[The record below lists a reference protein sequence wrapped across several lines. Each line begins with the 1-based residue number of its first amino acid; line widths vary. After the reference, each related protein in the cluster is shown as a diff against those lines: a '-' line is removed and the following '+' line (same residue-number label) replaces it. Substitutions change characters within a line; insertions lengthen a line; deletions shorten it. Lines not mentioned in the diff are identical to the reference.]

1 MEWNGFLTM
10 QGIFSILAEARGRV
24 KPERL
29 VGLPEPSTYNEGRQ
43 EANCAMLGPI
53 GMQELIIIFV
63 IALIVFGPRKL
74 PQLGKS
80 LGKSIA
86 EFKRAS
92 NELRSTLE
100 EEIRV
105 EETRREIMEPIESIG
120 REAKAL
126 VEKAEKAAEASVAQP
141 EPAPAESEETAA
153 SQQKA

>member
-1 MEWNGFLTM
+1 
-10 QGIFSILAEARGRV
+10 
-24 KPERL
+24 
-29 VGLPEPSTYNEGRQ
+29 
-43 EANCAMLGPI
+43 MLGPI

-92 NELRSTLE
+92 NELRNTLE

-126 VEKAEKAAEASVAQP
+126 VENAEKEAEKAMSAPEASAP
-141 EPAPAESEETAA
+141 LAAKEPAPSEH
-153 SQQKA
+153 KV

>member
-1 MEWNGFLTM
+1 
-10 QGIFSILAEARGRV
+10 
-24 KPERL
+24 
-29 VGLPEPSTYNEGRQ
+29 
-43 EANCAMLGPI
+43 
-53 GMQELIIIFV
+53 MQELIIIFV

-92 NELRSTLE
+92 NELRNTLE

-126 VEKAEKAAEASVAQP
+126 VERAEKEAERAMTAPEAA
-141 EPAPAESEETAA
+141 APATAEEQTPSE
-153 SQQKA
+153 QKV

>member
-1 MEWNGFLTM
+1 
-10 QGIFSILAEARGRV
+10 
-24 KPERL
+24 
-29 VGLPEPSTYNEGRQ
+29 
-43 EANCAMLGPI
+43 MLGPI

-105 EETRREIMEPIESIG
+105 EETRREIMEPIESLG

-126 VEKAEKAAEASVAQP
+126 VEKAEKEAEKAMSEPETAP
-141 EPAPAESEETAA
+141 DDSREPAATE
-153 SQQKA
+153 QKI

>member
-1 MEWNGFLTM
+1 MF
-10 QGIFSILAEARGRV
+10 
-24 KPERL
+24 
-29 VGLPEPSTYNEGRQ
+29 
-43 EANCAMLGPI
+43 GPI

-105 EETRREIMEPIESIG
+105 EETRREIMEPIESLG

-126 VEKAEKAAEASVAQP
+126 VEKAEKEAEAALDEPETAQ
-141 EPAPAESEETAA
+141 AGSGETAA
-153 SQQKA
+153 PDRPEQSVQKA

>member
-1 MEWNGFLTM
+1 
-10 QGIFSILAEARGRV
+10 
-24 KPERL
+24 
-29 VGLPEPSTYNEGRQ
+29 
-43 EANCAMLGPI
+43 MLGPI

-92 NELRSTLE
+92 NELRTTLE

-126 VEKAEKAAEASVAQP
+126 VEKAEKEAEASFAEPEPQETATPEQP
-141 EPAPAESEETAA
+141 EPNI
-153 SQQKA
+153 QKV

>member
-1 MEWNGFLTM
+1 
-10 QGIFSILAEARGRV
+10 
-24 KPERL
+24 
-29 VGLPEPSTYNEGRQ
+29 
-43 EANCAMLGPI
+43 MLGPI

-92 NELRSTLE
+92 NELRNTLE

-126 VEKAEKAAEASVAQP
+126 VENAEKEAERAMSAPEAAAPVATE
-141 EPAPAESEETAA
+141 EPAPSE
-153 SQQKA
+153 QKV